1 MTPTFRLLA
10 ATLLLA
16 APACKPEPPAAEPA
30 AVVTV
35 ARTLMEAPDQYIT
48 RDSVRLRYR
57 EAGQGDPVVILHGYT
72 QRLDLVKDLA
82 DSLSNT
88 HRVIA
93 LDLRGFGESTKLAD
107 PARYGR
113 AFGDDVIALLDQLQ
127 IPKAHLVGHS
137 MGASIAA
144 DIALRYPARTASIS
158 LLAGPFFN
166 DSAAF
171 ARKVAPYV
179 ASLKKGTGLL
189 SFIEWIA
196 PGIPDTMAV
205 QVNQQLMDSND
216 HEVLVAVMSNMG
228 SVAAAAG
235 KPDSTIRVL
244 IAVGDGDPL
253 LPQSRALKAKW
264 PSARLL
270 ELPGVD
276 HFTVLN
282 KGEVVAAIRETVRG

>member
-1 MTPTFRLLA
+1 MTNLSRILA
-10 ATLLLA
+10 AILLI

-35 ARTLMEAPDQYIT
+35 ARTIMEAPDQYIT

-57 EAGQGDPVVILHGYT
+57 DAGQGDPVVILHGYT

-82 DSLSNT
+82 DSLSSTN
-88 HRVIA
+88 RVIA
-93 LDLRGFGESTKLAD
+93 LDLRGFGESTKLSD
-107 PARYGR
+107 PSRYGR

-127 IPKAHLVGHS
+127 IPRAHLVGHS

-144 DIALRYPARTASIS
+144 DIAARYPTRVSSIS
-158 LLAGPFFN
+158 LLAGPFFA

-189 SFIEWIA
+189 SFIDWIA
-196 PGIPDTMAV
+196 PAIPDTMAV
-205 QVNQQLMDSND
+205 QVNKQLMETND
-216 HEVLVAVMSNMG
+216 LGVLVAVMSGMG
-228 SVAAAAG
+228 GIAAAQG